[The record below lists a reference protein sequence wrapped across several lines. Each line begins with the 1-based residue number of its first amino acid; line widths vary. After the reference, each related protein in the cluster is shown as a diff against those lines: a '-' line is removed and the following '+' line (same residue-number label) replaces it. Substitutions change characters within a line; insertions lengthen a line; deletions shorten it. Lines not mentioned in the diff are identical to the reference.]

1 MSILFFV
8 SPLAASAMISLWL
21 GFKMRM
27 ILFGAWLSACLA
39 LLVLLLK
46 SAFEEVAFTQPGLLL
61 LGMFIVFHITAF
73 VLGLLFVR
81 ARNARSET

>member
-1 MSILFFV
+1 MSILIFV

-61 LGMFIVFHITAF
+61 LGMFVVFHITAF
-73 VLGLLFVR
+73 VLGLLFVC

>member
-1 MSILFFV
+1 MSILIFV

-61 LGMFIVFHITAF
+61 LGMFIFFHITAF